1 MKKILIAALI
11 IMTLLGVAG
20 CGPKKNYDEF
30 AKCLSAHNVTM
41 YGAAWCPHCQNVKKD
56 FGNAFRFI
64 NYVECDDQTP
74 GAEPEKCAAAGV
86 EYLPTFQFTDGKKL
100 FGEVSF
106 EILSQK
112 TGCVLP

>member
-1 MKKILIAALI
+1 MITALI
-11 IMTLLGVAG
+11 IITLLGAAG
-20 CGPKKNYDEF
+20 CGPKKNYDGF
-30 AKCLSAHNVTM
+30 AKCLSVHNVTM

-64 NYVECDDQTP
+64 NYIECDDQTL
-74 GAEPEKCAAAGV
+74 GAEPEKCTAAGV
-86 EYLPTFQFTDGKKL
+86 EYLPTFQFSDGKKL

-106 EILSQK
+106 DILSQK